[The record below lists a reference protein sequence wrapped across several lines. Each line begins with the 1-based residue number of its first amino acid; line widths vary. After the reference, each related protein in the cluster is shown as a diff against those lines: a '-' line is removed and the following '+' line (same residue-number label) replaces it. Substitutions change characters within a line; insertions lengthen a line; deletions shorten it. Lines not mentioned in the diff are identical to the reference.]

1 MQNFFPKTFSEKYR
15 MRLISTFR
23 ILTLA
28 LLCANVSPLFAEV
41 PTTPKILFTS
51 ARDGNREVY
60 IMNPDGSEQVRLTTH
75 PGNDL
80 QAVWSPTGDKILFV
94 SDRGGERDLYMMNPD
109 GSNVRRVFRRKI
121 EAWRTSPT
129 WSHDGKQIAYDQWDR
144 IGGGTSGMYILT
156 LGEQDPEFIGMYS
169 RPAWAPDGTEI
180 ACGAASPGITWLILM
195 DARTRKHGRLLPKKA
210 LPWQQD
216 PSWSATGDKLAFSG
230 NNHPL
235 PDINGLA
242 LEEARALHNAWKDK
256 QTIFI
261 VNRDGTGL
269 KQVLEE
275 AGSYAQYPAISP
287 NGEEVLYTKETNG
300 RFQVFKVN
308 VNSGIRTQLTH
319 IGNILQANT
328 GGDWFDPSY
337 ALPVSP
343 QPRLLTTMWG
353 EVRKQ

>member
-1 MQNFFPKTFSEKYR
+1 MEQKS
-15 MRLISTFR
+15 
-23 ILTLA
+23 LA
-28 LLCANVSPLFAEV
+28 VQRA
-41 PTTPKILFTS
+41 
-51 ARDGNREVY
+51 
-60 IMNPDGSEQVRLTTH
+60 Q
-75 PGNDL
+75 
-80 QAVWSPTGDKILFV
+80 
-94 SDRGGERDLYMMNPD
+94 
-109 GSNVRRVFRRKI
+109 
-121 EAWRTSPT
+121 
-129 WSHDGKQIAYDQWDR
+129 
-144 IGGGTSGMYILT
+144 
-156 LGEQDPEFIGMYS
+156 
-169 RPAWAPDGTEI
+169 
-180 ACGAASPGITWLILM
+180 GITWLILM

-216 PSWSATGDKLAFSG
+216 PSGRQQEINSLFSG

-328 GGDWFDPSY
+328 GG
-337 ALPVSP
+337 
-343 QPRLLTTMWG
+343 RL
-353 EVRKQ
+353 V